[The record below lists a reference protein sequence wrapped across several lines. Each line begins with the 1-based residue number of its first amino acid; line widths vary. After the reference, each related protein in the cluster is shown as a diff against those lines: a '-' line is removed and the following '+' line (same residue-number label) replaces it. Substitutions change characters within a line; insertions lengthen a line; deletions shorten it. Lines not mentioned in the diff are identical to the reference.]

1 MMGTFNANQDKEKT
15 GQKDNGAA
23 NQPKEK
29 TGQEEVKQPV
39 KEPVTDASRK
49 VNEDQKTN
57 KNAQQEN
64 QHGNSRTV

>member
-1 MMGTFNANQDKEKT
+1 MMGTFNANQDKVKT
-15 GQKDNGAA
+15 GQQDNGAV

-29 TGQEEVKQPV
+29 TGQEQAKQPV

-49 VNEDQKTN
+49 VNENEKMN

-64 QHGNSRTV
+64 QHGNSSTV